1 MVLIQLVTVEDC
13 FSPCLHCDTA
23 EAVLRSVLA
32 VADIPF
38 PEHDDANKGEYLLAD
53 GRSIEVVHL
62 APEEAE
68 RRGLHV
74 DGAPYLFIDG
84 KRIPRVSTWSHD
96 ALAGI
101 VLDALF
107 PHGLA
112 DLRQ

>member
-13 FSPCLHCDTA
+13 RFPCRHCDTA

-38 PEHDDANKGEYLLAD
+38 PEHEEGNRGEYLLSD
-53 GRSIEVVHL
+53 GRTIEVVHL
-62 APEEAE
+62 SPAEAA
-68 RRGLHV
+68 RKGLRAE
-74 DGAPYLFIDG
+74 GAPYLFIDG
-84 KRIPRVSTWSHD
+84 HRIPGVAHWSND
-96 ALAGI
+96 ALAGV

>member
-13 FSPCLHCDTA
+13 FAPCLHCDTA

-38 PEHDDANKGEYLLAD
+38 PEHEDGNKGEYLLTD
-53 GRSIEVVHL
+53 GRTIEVVHL
-62 APEEAE
+62 SPQEAE
-68 RRGLHV
+68 RKGFRV
-74 DGAPYLFIDG
+74 EGAPYLFIDG
-84 KRIPRVSTWSHD
+84 KRIPGVAQWSHD
-96 ALAGI
+96 ALAGV

>member
-13 FSPCLHCDTA
+13 LEPCVHCQAA

-32 VADIPF
+32 VARIPF
-38 PEHDDANKGEYLLAD
+38 PEHDDANRGEYLLSD

-62 APEEAE
+62 PRGEAE
-68 RRGLHV
+68 ARGFSV
-74 DGAPYLFIDG
+74 WGAPYLFIDG
-84 KRIPRVSTWSHD
+84 RRIPGIAAWSHD
-96 ALAGI
+96 ALAGV